1 MGMQYDVKSQYA
13 TASGVMVP
21 FRSRLKAFSLGAA
34 TSSAATVYFADNL
47 TTSATYARSTTTAT
61 ITCKNHG
68 VMVGDWVY
76 INFDSLTDGLYQV
89 VTVANSNTFTVTVAD
104 SGATSGS
111 ASIYLDILAIAKVT
125 TTNDVFNLIPGEGI
139 LAENG
144 IRVFLE
150 NSVPATIYYG

>member
-1 MGMQYDVKSQYA
+1 MGMQYDVKSAYA

-21 FRSRLKAFSLGAA
+21 YRSRLKSFFLGAS
-34 TSSAATVYFADNL
+34 TTSAATVYFADNI
-47 TTSATYARSTTTAT
+47 TTSATYARASTVAT
-61 ITCKNHG
+61 ITCYSHG

-76 INFDSLTDGLYQV
+76 VNFDSLTDGLYQV
-89 VTVANSNTFTVTVAD
+89 ATVTDSNTFTVTVAD
-104 SGATSGS
+104 TGATSGS
-111 ASIYLDILAIAKVT
+111 ASIYLDILAVVKVS
-125 TTNDVFNLIPGEGI
+125 TTNDVFNLLPGEGI